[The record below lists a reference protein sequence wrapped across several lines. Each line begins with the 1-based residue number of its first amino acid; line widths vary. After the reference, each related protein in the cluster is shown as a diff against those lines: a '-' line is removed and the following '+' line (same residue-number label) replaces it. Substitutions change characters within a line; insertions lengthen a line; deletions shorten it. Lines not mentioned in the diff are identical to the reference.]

1 MQLGVHQPCQDGLAL
16 VNGRIKHNAF
26 DWDKLAST
34 VKTTVHM
41 LDNVIDMN
49 RYPLPEIEEMSKKT
63 RRIGLG
69 VMGWADMLIQLGIRY
84 DSEEALELAEEVM
97 GFIHD

>member
-1 MQLGVHQPCQDGLAL
+1 
-16 VNGRIKHNAF
+16 
-26 DWDKLAST
+26 
-34 VKTTVHM
+34 M

-69 VMGWADMLIQLGIRY
+69 VMGWADMLIQLGHPLRT
-84 DSEEALELAEEVM
+84 LRKLW
-97 GFIHD
+97 HWRKN